1 MACLQEITN
10 SLKTTKLDESNSVS
24 DNDDLWKFLFLNIV
38 PVFQK
43 SLPCPENDIGCIFRA
58 KDAKPRASVVVT
70 EVNRKEDTDAFATPF
85 NPINSNSPVLHQAVA
100 SAVSNGAIVS
110 DSYMLV

>member
-1 MACLQEITN
+1 MACLQEITK
-10 SLKTTKLDESNSVS
+10 SLNTTKLDESNIDS
-24 DNDDLWKFLFLNIV
+24 DNDELWKFLFFNIL

-43 SLPCPENDIGCIFRA
+43 SHPCPENDFGCIFQA
-58 KDAKPRASVVVT
+58 KDEKSKVSVVVT

-85 NPINSNSPVLHQAVA
+85 NPFNSNSPVLHQALA

>member
-1 MACLQEITN
+1 MTCLQEITN
-10 SLKTTKLDESNSVS
+10 SLNTTKLDESNIVS
-24 DNDDLWKFLFLNIV
+24 DNDELWKFLFLNIV

-43 SLPCPENDIGCIFRA
+43 SPPCPENDFGCIFQVE
-58 KDAKPRASVVVT
+58 DEKPKASVVVT

-85 NPINSNSPVLHQAVA
+85 NLIHSNSPVLHQAVA